1 MARSLRHFR
10 QRILGKRPLQRDG
23 DTLLRHIDVADIGEV
38 CAQMRHLPSL
48 ASGIDDEKEMV
59 AEIGHHEIVDDP
71 ASFRCEYWRPWGSA
85 RISAGTSRSNAC
97 AASSTRPDRGRSIA
111 VICIDSKDVQ

>member
-1 MARSLRHFR
+1 MASSIHEPHRDRGRRHFR

-38 CAQMRHLPSL
+38 CAQMRHIPSL

-71 ASFRCEYWRPWGSA
+71 ASFRCEYGIA
-85 RISAGTSRSNAC
+85 LTSM
-97 AASSTRPDRGRSIA
+97 G
-111 VICIDSKDVQ
+111 